1 MNLVRPSHSEAPI
14 LSGEP
19 PTEKLYP
26 IAEVASELDCGV
38 KDLRRKLP
46 GQVVRDENLMR
57 CVPGSVV
64 RQLIEER
71 DAEIVARREDAKQ
84 RRENRNPNPT
94 RERVEAIKFAQHA
107 SPFSADTPD
116 GDMAKSAMAQV
127 MAPEVQKRWDSSGR
141 RMDEYKSGEVTYHR
155 INAKEG

>member
-1 MNLVRPSHSEAPI
+1 MTE
-14 LSGEP
+14 
-19 PTEKLYP
+19 EKLYP
-26 IAEVASELDCGV
+26 IAQVASELDCGV
-38 KDLRRKLP
+38 KDLRRRLN

-71 DAEIVARREDAKQ
+71 DAGIEARREAARQ
-84 RRENRNPNPT
+84 RRENRQPNPT
-94 RERVEAIKFAQHA
+94 RERVRAIKSTQQA
-107 SPFSADTPD
+107 SPFNADTD

-141 RMDEYKSGEVTYHR
+141 RMDEYKRGEVTYHR
-155 INAKEG
+155 LNQES